1 MRRST
6 RKLTELDVEEKGSP
20 SKKKRKVESTKP
32 DVGTSKGGKGK
43 GRGK

>member
-1 MRRST
+1 VRRST
-6 RKLTELDVEEKGSP
+6 RKLAVDVEEKGSP